1 MRVLPKNILK
11 LSLIHVIMT
20 MRIYSKHF
28 IDYNIYFVYNFE
40 DEKVMI
46 DLLVSI
52 LCGSQFL

>member
-1 MRVLPKNILK
+1 
-11 LSLIHVIMT
+11 MT